1 MQKYDDDPPKPEI
14 NPAEGIPADVLRG
27 AGDTAHAQDW
37 HPTVETIP
45 LPAAAFDGE
54 FNCLAAN
61 RAFRTLLGVQRE
73 AGIAAYVIGDAL
85 TPSLRRAILEA
96 LSGSDSELA
105 LAQTDGTSRWF
116 AVHASTLPADAPIL
130 LVVLTERTAL
140 RRAQAEM
147 QAATERFLT
156 LARLSQGWYW
166 EQDEH
171 LRFVSCSLNA
181 EHKSPIPPMS
191 SIGRTRFE
199 LDYEWPSEQAREAH
213 ARALAERL
221 PFHDLMLSDRRS
233 GRIVLLSGEPAFAPD
248 GAFLGYRGVGRDVTE
263 QVDAHAQALRLRDL
277 YAVMMQANI
286 AASRSASAEELFE
299 SVCSIAVLHGH
310 FAHARIAEIDHKTG
324 VMHTAASMGEMEIAQ
339 ELLRIELDPRH
350 PAGRSPAAQAL
361 RAGTHYVCDD
371 ILLEAGSVSGSVQL
385 ARTGLRAFAVLPL
398 RRQGKVSGL
407 LQVFSRRSD
416 CFDEELVAMLD
427 ALASNVS
434 YALDN
439 LQREHARHAAEMALR
454 ESENRFRDFAE
465 AAGEFVWETGLDGR
479 FRYVSS
485 RVQSVWQHSDQ
496 ELIGRHPEDFMP
508 PGESERVRGWLAEH
522 RRDDGSF
529 RDLEHRIVT
538 RDGEIRWVTL
548 SAVAVSDAEGRCVGY
563 RGTCRD
569 ITQRKTAEARI
580 SFLAMRDPLTEL
592 PNRVLFKD
600 RLEQG
605 LVAARRTGQSLALMF
620 IDLDRFKYINDTL
633 GHQIGDLLLKE
644 VATRML
650 ACIRKGDTL
659 SRLGGDEFV
668 VALEGLQQAEVAA
681 QVADKIIRSL
691 SRPFELGGHRIDIS
705 CSIGISIFP
714 LDAQDER
721 ALMKNA
727 DTAMYHAK
735 EKGRN
740 NFQFFSPEMNLRAIE
755 RQALDTELRL
765 ALERDELVLH
775 FQPQLSLADSR
786 VIAVEALLRWRHPS
800 RGLLAPGTFLAAAE
814 ESGLVDRIG
823 EWVLRE
829 VCGQARRW
837 HDAGHPALRFG
848 VNVSSRQLLRPAAF
862 LDGVA
867 RALESARLD
876 ARWLEVEVTE
886 SLLLEHAD
894 EHMPALHELGE
905 LGVSIAVDDF
915 GTGYSSVPYLHQLP
929 IDRLKIDR
937 SFVRNVAHSGR
948 DHSVVKAIVALA
960 HGLDLQVSAEGVE
973 TAAQLA
979 VLSQIGCDAYQGEL
993 FSAAVPIDAL
1003 PAIVARVMAA

>member
-1 MQKYDDDPPKPEI
+1 MQKFDDETPGHR
-14 NPAEGIPADVLRG
+14 AQ
-27 AGDTAHAQDW
+27 AHAANDPRRSGHW
-37 HPTVETIP
+37 RGTVEAIP

-54 FNCLAAN
+54 YYRCLSAN
-61 RAFRTLLGVQRE
+61 DAFCALYGLQRRSLESHADVDAIGSERALH
-73 AGIAAYVIGDAL
+73 
-85 TPSLRRAILEA
+85 LRRAILDA
-96 LSGSDSELA
+96 LSGREGEVS
-105 LAQTDGTSRWF
+105 LAQADGSTCWY
-116 AVHASTLPADAPIL
+116 AVHASTCPTDTQT
-130 LVVLTERTAL
+130 VLTILSERTPL
-140 RRAQAEM
+140 RRAEAALR
-147 QAATERFLT
+147 AATQRFLT
-156 LARLSQGWYW
+156 LAKLSPVWYW

-171 LRFVSCSLNA
+171 LRFVSCSMNA

-199 LDYEWPSEQAREAH
+199 LDYEWPSEQVREAH

-221 PFHDLMLSDRRS
+221 PFQDLLLTDRRS
-233 GRIVLLSGEPAFAPD
+233 RRIVLLSGEPTFAAD
-248 GAFLGYRGVGRDVTE
+248 GTFLGYGGIGRDVTE
-263 QVDAHAQALRLRDL
+263 QVEAREQASRLREL

-286 AASRSASAEELFE
+286 AASRSATAEELFE
-299 SVCSIAVLHGH
+299 SVCSIAVRHGH
-310 FAHARIAEIDHKTG
+310 FAHARVAEADAGSGT
-324 VMHTAASMGEMEIAQ
+324 MRTMASMGETEIPQ
-339 ELLRIELDPRH
+339 ELLRVALDPRV
-350 PAGRSPAAQAL
+350 PEGRTPAAQAL

-371 ILLEAGSVSGSVQL
+371 ILLEAGSVTSSVQL
-385 ARTGLRAFAVLPL
+385 AHSGLRAFAILPL

-407 LQVFSRRSD
+407 LQLFARRSD
-416 CFDEELVAMLD
+416 YFDEELVAMLD

-465 AAGEFVWETGLDGR
+465 AAGEFVWETGLDWR
-479 FRYVSS
+479 FRYASS
-485 RVQSVWQHSDQ
+485 RVQAVWQHSDQ

-508 PGESERVRGWLAEH
+508 PGEIERVRGWLVEH
-522 RRDDGSF
+522 QRDDGSF

-538 RDGEIRWVTL
+538 RDGNIRWVTV
-548 SAVAVSDAEGRCVGY
+548 SAVAVCDPEGRCIGY

-569 ITQRKTAEARI
+569 ITQRKAAEARI
-580 SFLAMRDPLTEL
+580 SFLATRDPLTEL

-605 LVAARRTGQSLALMF
+605 LVAARRAGQVLALMF

-650 ACIRKGDTL
+650 ACIRKGDTV

-681 QVADKIIRSL
+681 QIADKIIRSL
-691 SRPFELGGHRIDIS
+691 AHPFELGGRRIDIS

-740 NFQFFSPEMNLRAIE
+740 NYQFFSPQMNLRAIE
-755 RQALDTELRL
+755 RQTLESELRQALD
-765 ALERDELVLH
+765 RDELVLH
-775 FQPQLSLADSR
+775 FQPQLSVADGR
-786 VIAVEALLRWRHPS
+786 LIAVEALLRWMHPS
-800 RGLLAPGTFLAAAE
+800 RGLLAPGTFLTAAE

-823 EWVLRE
+823 EWVLHQ
-829 VCGQARRW
+829 VCIQARQWR
-837 HDAGHPALRFG
+837 DAGHPALRFG
-848 VNVSSRQLLRPAAF
+848 VNVSSRQLLRPGAF
-862 LDGVA
+862 LGSVA
-867 RALESARLD
+867 RALEGVRVE

-886 SLLLEHAD
+886 SLLLEHSD
-894 EHMPALHELGE
+894 EHMPVLHELGE

-937 SFVRNVAHSGR
+937 SFVRNVAHGAR
-948 DHSVVKAIVALA
+948 DHAVVKAIVALA
-960 HGLDLQVSAEGVE
+960 HGLELQVAAEGVE

-979 VLSQIGCDAYQGEL
+979 ILAQMGCDAYQGEL
-993 FSAAVPIDAL
+993 FSAAVPIEAL
-1003 PAIVARVMAA
+1003 PAIVARVTAS